1 MRRQAT
7 AREPAFGS
15 DSFLDVTANLVGVLI
30 ILIVLVG
37 LRTTKSP
44 ARVVAADAE
53 LDRRIDQVRGEV
65 GALRLQRDELAGKL
79 ADLRH
84 KQSASA
90 TAVAA
95 LETHDQRV
103 ADSAHELREQV
114 AERQERAE
122 DQSHELADA
131 RARLELDQ
139 LRAGPAAP
147 RQLVYR
153 SPLSRPVEA
162 GEIHF
167 EVRAGR
173 ATFIDLN
180 GLIELARAKS
190 EGLER
195 QLRETGGVT
204 TEVGPVGAF
213 RLGLTV
219 VREELPLRES
229 ALHGNVWFWNVR
241 FRTRAEWK
249 LLPVFDPRGEE
260 PDQALT
266 GRSHFE
272 SVLARYSPNK
282 YAVTL
287 WTYPD
292 SFAAFR
298 RLRDHLHDR
307 GYSVAARPMPAGAQ
321 IRGSPDGYQSL
332 VQ

>member
-1 MRRQAT
+1 MRRQST

-37 LRTTKSP
+37 LRTTKAP
-44 ARVVAADAE
+44 VRVVPADAE
-53 LDRRIDQVRGEV
+53 LDRRIEQGRSEAA
-65 GALRLQRDELAGKL
+65 ALRLQRDELAARL

-90 TAVAA
+90 TAVET
-95 LETHDQRV
+95 LETHDQRA
-103 ADSAHELREQV
+103 ADSAHELREQL
-114 AERQERAE
+114 AERQELAQE
-122 DQSHELADA
+122 QSQELAAA
-131 RARLELDQ
+131 RSRLVSLGRELDE

-173 ATFIDLN
+173 ATFIDLS
-180 GLIELARAKS
+180 GLVEQARIKRKS
-190 EGLER
+190 LEA
-195 QLRETGGVT
+195 QLRETGRVT
-204 TEVGPVGAF
+204 AEVGPVGAF
-213 RLGLTV
+213 RLRLSA

-229 ALHGNVWFWNVR
+229 VLHGVR
-241 FRTRAEWK
+241 FWAHDELK
-249 LLPVFDPRGEE
+249 LLPALDPRGEG
-260 PDQALT
+260 PDQALAA
-266 GRSHFE
+266 GSRFD
-272 SVLARYSPNK
+272 SVLARHSPNK

-307 GYSVAARPMPAGAQ
+307 GYSVAARPMPMHVNIG
-321 IRGSPDGYQSL
+321 ISSNGTQSF